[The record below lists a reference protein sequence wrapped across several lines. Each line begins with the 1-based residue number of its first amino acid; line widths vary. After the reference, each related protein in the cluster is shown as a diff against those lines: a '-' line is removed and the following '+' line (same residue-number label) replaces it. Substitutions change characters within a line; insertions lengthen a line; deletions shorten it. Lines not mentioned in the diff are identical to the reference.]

1 VKVSTLIEAVAVIV
15 VLLAVNGTLRAQGA
29 GDCPSFPNPKYEVA
43 SSPNWVMSADLD
55 GDGDRDLAVAN
66 YGSGTV
72 SVLLNQGNGTFA
84 PQVTYGVGSSPSSV
98 TSADLDGD
106 GDQDLAVA
114 NYGSDTVSVLLNQGN
129 GTFATEIQYGVGS
142 GPSSVT
148 SADLDGDG
156 DQDLAAPN
164 SVSDSL
170 SDAVSVLLNSCHCSV
185 DASWLNYGSGWPG
198 TNGIPSFTAANDP
211 ELCTTISLNLLNSLG
226 ANTMAVF
233 VGLTPT
239 DQPTIY
245 DGHLLVMPTNILA
258 LQLPGGGVTLS
269 APVPCNPALCG
280 LSAFLQALE
289 VDGGASKGI
298 SFTPGLQLELGS

>member
-1 VKVSTLIEAVAVIV
+1 
-15 VLLAVNGTLRAQGA
+15 
-29 GDCPSFPNPKYEVA
+29 
-43 SSPNWVMSADLD
+43 
-55 GDGDRDLAVAN
+55 VAN

-84 PQVTYGVGSSPSSV
+84 PQVPYGVGS
-98 TSADLDGD
+98 
-106 GDQDLAVA
+106 
-114 NYGSDTVSVLLNQGN
+114 N
-129 GTFATEIQYGVGS
+129 
-142 GPSSVT
+142 PSSVT

-164 SVSDSL
+164 SVPNSL

-185 DASWLNYGSGWPG
+185 DASWSNYGSGWPG
-198 TNGIPSFTAANDP
+198 TNGIPTFTAANDP
-211 ELCTTISLNLLNSLG
+211 ELCTTVSLNLSNSLG

-233 VGLTPT
+233 FVGLAPT

-245 DGHLLVMPTNILA
+245 DGDLLVAPTNIIA

-280 LSAFLQALE
+280 LSVFLQALE